1 MWYAG
6 CSAAD
11 KKALLKAINTAVN
24 DSSQPGHNLFELQP
38 SGRHSLK
45 TWVSQILFLLPQLI
59 YIYILFIYYTYPPCQ
74 KSSPADW
81 KSADPGAL
89 CSNYL
94 FILSFYWGV
103 GRIDKRLFTYHLFC
117 SSSLTGPRWGLR
129 HWPDVCSSSPSFS
142 PWCPPDFAGRTSSGS
157 VLSPW
162 LGIGYYGE
170 VQCAVQK
177 LNAVA
182 KRYIG
187 AKQTRKLMC
196 ELAVNVCQRT
206 FH

>member
-1 MWYAG
+1 MRTSEAFACRASCSFSFLLSRSRWRKSACCSLFSCRITALACLTFSFSACKATASALLFTCTPIRMVCVEVLPEKRKTESSKCQHHYLTVWYAG

-94 FILSFYWGV
+94 FLNNLI
-103 GRIDKRLFTYHLFC
+103 
-117 SSSLTGPRWGLR
+117 
-129 HWPDVCSSSPSFS
+129 VCFS
-142 PWCPPDFAGRTSSGS
+142 NFMD
-157 VLSPW
+157 
-162 LGIGYYGE
+162 
-170 VQCAVQK
+170 
-177 LNAVA
+177 
-182 KRYIG
+182 
-187 AKQTRKLMC
+187 
-196 ELAVNVCQRT
+196 
-206 FH
+206 

>member
-94 FILSFYWGV
+94 FLNNLI
-103 GRIDKRLFTYHLFC
+103 
-117 SSSLTGPRWGLR
+117 
-129 HWPDVCSSSPSFS
+129 VCSV
-142 PWCPPDFAGRTSSGS
+142 TSWISKCKNVG
-157 VLSPW
+157 LTW
-162 LGIGYYGE
+162 MQQTGE
-170 VQCAVQK
+170 AFPISLFQ
-177 LNAVA
+177 
-182 KRYIG
+182 
-187 AKQTRKLMC
+187 
-196 ELAVNVCQRT
+196 
-206 FH
+206 